1 MFDYLEKYN
10 LSEEDA
16 EEARVMLLKS
26 MRKDP
31 IRIKCLVRWENR
43 RVRKRLCAFTN
54 DAGFFNDLINDLLE
68 RGLIRS
74 QGALKPFVVTERG
87 MRCMK
92 RGYVAYR
99 KDNSAKRANI
109 IASMAL
115 IVSILNIDE
124 VRDAIKTVFQAIAS
138 LL

>member
-1 MFDYLEKYN
+1 MFDYLAKYN
-10 LSEEDA
+10 LPKEDA
-16 EEARVMLLKS
+16 EEARMILLES
-26 MRKDP
+26 MRKYP
-31 IRIKCLVRWENR
+31 IRIKRIVRWKNR
-43 RVRKRLCAFTN
+43 RVRKRLYAFTN
-54 DAGFFNDLINDLLE
+54 DAGFFNDLISDLLE
-68 RGLIRS
+68 RRLIRS

>member
-1 MFDYLEKYN
+1 MFDYLAKYN
-10 LSEEDA
+10 LPKEDA

-26 MRKDP
+26 MHKYP
-31 IRIKCLVRWENR
+31 IRIKCLVRWKNR
-43 RVRKRLCAFTN
+43 RVRKRLRAFTN
-54 DAGFFNDLINDLLE
+54 DAGFFNDLISDLLE

-87 MRCMK
+87 MHCMK
-92 RGYVAYR
+92 RGYVVYR

-138 LL
+138 PL